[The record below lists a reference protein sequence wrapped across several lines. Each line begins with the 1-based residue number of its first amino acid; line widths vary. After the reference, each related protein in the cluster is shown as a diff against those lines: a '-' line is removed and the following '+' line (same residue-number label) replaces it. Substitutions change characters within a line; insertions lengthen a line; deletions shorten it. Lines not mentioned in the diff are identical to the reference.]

1 MDFPAEHLLAT
12 DGEQIYLIASHGDLF
27 SVSHDGRLSTISGVN
42 AKEIYSKIDLEIDIL
57 TEEGCVA
64 STHPSMPKVDGEI
77 LSNFPESCPNSVGRT
92 AYTGAKIGEIKGAVR
107 IASRYP
113 AYCLAVYPDGSGE
126 AVGCEEWEDEVAS
139 WRDLK
144 DLVEIGDGTYIFG
157 LTKQGWVLCA
167 STPEYSETS
176 GVESWEHIARLYGG
190 SVVIGLLEDGTV
202 RSTRAMQVCNH
213 GQDAVSSWSDIV
225 SISVSDVHTVGLKN
239 DGTVV
244 ACGLNQVGQC
254 DVSSWKNIVAIT
266 TSRTCTVG
274 IDRNGMIHVAGSG
287 FEDADFA
294 QCAPKL
300 RSDAR
305 LFHTDG

>member
-1 MDFPAEHLLAT
+1 M
-12 DGEQIYLIASHGDLF
+12 
-27 SVSHDGRLSTISGVN
+27 
-42 AKEIYSKIDLEIDIL
+42 

-64 STHPSMPKVDGEI
+64 STHPSTPEVDGEI

-144 DLVEIGDGTYIFG
+144 DLVEIG
-157 LTKQGWVLCA
+157 V
-167 STPEYSETS
+167 
-176 GVESWEHIARLYGG
+176 
-190 SVVIGLLEDGTV
+190 GLLEDGTV
-202 RSTRAMQVCNH
+202 RSSRAMQVCNH

-225 SISVSDVHTVGLKN
+225 SISASDVHTVGLKN

-274 IDRNGMIHVAGSG
+274 IDLNGMIHVAGSG

-294 QCAPKL
+294 QCAPKI
-300 RSDAR
+300 RSDTR
-305 LFHTDG
+305 WFHVDG